1 MRLGYAVARIYQ
13 LPVRSSHSNMIGG
26 NMLVACQARAIYFAL
41 TGRAP
46 VSAVTFPIGHID
58 VSGSVSSGMSGAQS
72 IWFELVK
79 GVPTAVVALVVGI
92 VGGLIAWRQYRV
104 ARAKLN
110 LDLFEKRYELFMV
123 VWTFVSSVV
132 QGGVRRLNSQERVEM
147 TNQIPK
153 MEFLFGND
161 LAEYVR
167 KISAQHAS
175 LLSIQ
180 QATLRNNN
188 VMPEEHVQ
196 AHLELMKWFADE
208 ASDGVRARFGEYL
221 NFEEW
226 R

>member
-1 MRLGYAVARIYQ
+1 
-13 LPVRSSHSNMIGG
+13 
-26 NMLVACQARAIYFAL
+26 MLVACEAQAVYFAL
-41 TGRAP
+41 TGRTP
-46 VSAVTFPIGHID
+46 LSQVTFPVNHIE
-58 VSGSVSSGMSGAQS
+58 VSGSVSSGMSGAQT

-79 GVPTAVVALVVGI
+79 GVPAAVVALVVGI

-132 QGGVRRLNSQERVEM
+132 QGGVRRLNSPERVEM
-147 TNQIPK
+147 INQIPK
-153 MEFLFGND
+153 MEFLFGHE

-167 KISAQHAS
+167 KISAQHGS
-175 LLSIQ
+175 LWSIQ
-180 QATLRNNN
+180 QATAQNNN
-188 VMPEEHVQ
+188 VMPQAHVQ
-196 AHLELMKWFADE
+196 AHLELMQWFADE
-208 ASDGVRARFGEYL
+208 ASDGVRARFGAYL